1 MLDDVHTKVKNRH
14 LPKCQAGQKNVK
26 TQCTRRDNRG
36 FVKELYFNP
45 GIYIDEASG
54 ETIVMHLSQGFVS
67 TDRSLETAVAEPS
80 TKKTKLNRGD
90 RRPQG
95 DFLTSEK

>member
-14 LPKCQAGQKNVK
+14 LPKSQAGQKNVK

-36 FVKELYFNP
+36 FIKELYFNP
-45 GIYIDEASG
+45 GIHIDEASG
-54 ETIVMHLSQGFVS
+54 EMIVKPLSPGFGS
-67 TDRSLETAVAEPS
+67 TNRPLETAVAEPS

-90 RRPQG
+90 RRRQG